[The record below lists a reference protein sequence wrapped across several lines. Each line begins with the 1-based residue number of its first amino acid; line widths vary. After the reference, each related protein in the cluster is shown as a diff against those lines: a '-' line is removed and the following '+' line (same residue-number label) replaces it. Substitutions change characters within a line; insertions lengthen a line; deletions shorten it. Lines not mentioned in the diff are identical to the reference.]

1 MLFDQPVNRDVPR
14 PIHVNGADL
23 KRFAGTFRF
32 GDDYFVKNAVVR
44 VEPRV
49 DHLDLN
55 YPATG
60 FSIALI
66 PIEGDRFFD
75 RNFWSFVRFDGD
87 KLIYRNNDKDYVAV
101 RQ

>member
-14 PIHVNGADL
+14 TIHGNGADL

-32 GDDYFVKNAVVR
+32 GGDYFVKNAMVR
-44 VEPRV
+44 VEPQM

-66 PIEGDRFFD
+66 PIEGDRFLD

-87 KLIYRNNDKDYVAV
+87 KLIYRNNDKDYVAI